1 MEITRLSAEEKWILN
16 HVAVGSEKDVC
27 CQQLLLG
34 ALAVEEPE
42 GTDMFLGLYNKIE
55 PLHKKQW
62 EELQEVMPFE
72 AVLSEDDLEVQAG

>member
-27 CQQLLLG
+27 CHQLLLG

-42 GTDMFLGLYNKIE
+42 GTDMFLDLYNKIE
-55 PLHKKQW
+55 PLQKKQW
-62 EELQEVMPFE
+62 EELQERIPFE
-72 AVLSEDDLEVQAG
+72 TVLSEDDLEVQAG